1 MPSYGDRLQK
11 IYELNLSYL
20 LLAQRLIKQDRY
32 AACFTL
38 GISDER
44 IDILQDL
51 TLPQLIHLASMD
63 RLICQLRI
71 DSTATLNS
79 VTKSSRLDALQGV
92 HTGIILSTG
101 LLKSLE
107 KKEGAAPA
115 SERKPGEA
123 DRRRRLFP
131 LHYAGAST
139 EGLSLNYPRHKRM

>member
-1 MPSYGDRLQK
+1 MASYGDQLQK

-38 GISDER
+38 GINDER

-63 RLICQLRI
+63 RLICQLRV
-71 DSTATLNS
+71 DNSATLNS
-79 VTKSSRLDALQGV
+79 VTKNSRLDALQGV
-92 HTGIILSTG
+92 HTGIILSTN

-107 KKEGAAPA
+107 KKEGESAASGATSDTPA
-115 SERKPGEA
+115 RR
-123 DRRRRLFP
+123 DRNP
-131 LHYAGAST
+131 HTHYACGVT
-139 EGLSLNYPRHKRM
+139 ERQNLRHPGHKRM

>member
-1 MPSYGDRLQK
+1 MTSYGDRLHK
-11 IYELNLSYL
+11 IYELNLAYL

-38 GISDER
+38 GINDER

-71 DSTATLNS
+71 DNAATLHS

-92 HTGIILSTG
+92 HTGIILSTC
-101 LLKSLE
+101 LLNALE
-107 KKEGAAPA
+107 QQARASASAEPA
-115 SERKPGEA
+115 R
-123 DRRRRLFP
+123 DRQVLPFHRTRATR
-131 LHYAGAST
+131 
-139 EGLSLNYPRHKRM
+139 